1 MAFMRYGPNKLW
13 IPICAVVVVLCLF
26 TGILVGWEGRIR
38 NFEDTGYSISWN
50 GRFVSL
56 IVHILHICS
65 SNFYFQI
72 LLDVNLVSIDSNAGT
87 MVLDWYIY
95 NDTVCDQLG
104 LTDTNNASV
113 CSPFVKIFFD
123 T

>member
-1 MAFMRYGPNKLW
+1 MAFTRYGPNKLW
-13 IPICAVVVVLCLF
+13 IPICAVAVAVCLF
-26 TGILVGWEGRIR
+26 TGILVGWEGRTR
-38 NFEDTGYSISWN
+38 NFEDTGYSINWN
-50 GRFVSL
+50 GRYVSV
-56 IVHILHICS
+56 IVQVLHTCS
-65 SNFYFQI
+65 PNFYFQI

-95 NDTVCDQLG
+95 NDTACDQLG
-104 LTDTNNASV
+104 PTDTNNASV